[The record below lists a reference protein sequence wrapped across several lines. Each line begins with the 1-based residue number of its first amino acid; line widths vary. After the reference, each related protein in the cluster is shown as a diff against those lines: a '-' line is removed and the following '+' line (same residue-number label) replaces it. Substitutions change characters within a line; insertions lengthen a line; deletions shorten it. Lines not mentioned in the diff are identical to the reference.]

1 MEVFQISGYTMNNVE
16 VLYSY
21 AGAATTTTPSA
32 SAVSLIATYP
42 PIVIPPGYFSKLGA
56 NSSSLRVRLGGVIVT
71 TATIPT
77 FLWGLAITP
86 ATTTPAAFSAT
97 TSIAATTAIAP
108 ATAKT
113 GGVGFMAD
121 VDITVRTITQVAST
135 VIVSGG
141 MVVAPETI
149 TTGWSFPAGGVAP
162 TFSTWEMDLSYF
174 LWPYLTLGAATAG
187 NTATV
192 HYLKLYGEN

>member
-1 MEVFQISGYTMNNVE
+1 VSGYTMNNVE
-16 VLYSY
+16 LLYSY
-21 AGAATTTTPSA
+21 AGAATTTTPTA
-32 SAVSLIATYP
+32 GAVSLIATYP

-56 NSSSLRVRLGGVIVT
+56 NSSSLHLRMGGVIVT

-77 FLWGLAITP
+77 FLWGLATTP

-97 TSIAATTAIAP
+97 TSVAATTAIAP
-108 ATAKT
+108 TTAKT
-113 GGVGFMAD
+113 AGVGFLMD
-121 VDITVRTITQVAST
+121 VDLTVRTITQVATS

-141 MVVAPETI
+141 NVYAPETI
-149 TTGWSFPAGGVAP
+149 QAGWSFPASGVAP

-187 NTATV
+187 NTVTV
-192 HYLKLYGEN
+192 HYAKLYGDN

>member
-1 MEVFQISGYTMNNVE
+1 MNNVE

-21 AGAATTTTPSA
+21 AGAATTTTPTA
-32 SAVSLIATYP
+32 AAVSLIATYP
-42 PIVIPPGYFSKLGA
+42 PIVIPPNYFSKLGA
-56 NSSSLRVRLGGVIVT
+56 NSSTLRLKLGGVIVT

-97 TSIAATTAIAP
+97 TSLTATTAIAP
-108 ATAKT
+108 TTAQTT
-113 GGVGFMAD
+113 GAGFVLD
-121 VDITVRTITQVAST
+121 VDLTVRTITQVASS

-141 MVVAPETI
+141 TVLSGSTLPA
-149 TTGWSFPAGGVAP
+149 GWTFPATGVAP

-192 HYLKLYGEN
+192 HYAKLYGEN